1 MRHLFSSPNRT
12 GPHFRATI
20 FDRWILNQLGERILP
35 AHAAV
40 RLADGTRAGFT
51 GDSPIAT
58 VTIHDASTLRK
69 LALNPAIEF
78 GEAYMDGRIE
88 VDGDLVG
95 LLEAVFRLN
104 RREWLPAKLAS
115 SWLTFLQNN
124 SLRGS
129 REHIHR
135 HYDLGNEFY
144 KLWLDSRLVYTC
156 AYFPQPSAG
165 LEAAQLAKMDHVCRK
180 LQLRPGERVVEAGC
194 GWGSLAVHMAREYG
208 AHVRAFNISKEQI
221 AYAREQ
227 SRAAGVQNQ
236 VEFVQDDYR
245 NISGQYDAFVS
256 IGMLEHVGKN
266 HHAEFSK
273 VIGRSIGKSGRGLLH
288 YIGRNHPQLLNPW
301 IRKRIFPGGY
311 PPTICESIGLL
322 EPFDMAVCDVE
333 NLRQHYAWT
342 LEHWLARFEKS
353 SARVAE
359 MFDKSFVRMWRLYL
373 AGSIAGFR
381 SGSMQLFQ
389 VLFAGSDCRAIPVTR
404 DHLYAK
410 KASANQ
416 ERKWMHASA

>member
-1 MRHLFSSPNRT
+1 MRQFLGPNRT
-12 GPHFRATI
+12 GPRFRATS
-20 FDRWILNQLGERILP
+20 FDRWILKQVGERVRP

-40 RLADGTRAGFT
+40 RLADGTTAGFT
-51 GDSPIAT
+51 GDSRIAT
-58 VTIHDASTLRK
+58 VTIHDAGTLRR

-78 GEAYMDGRIE
+78 GDAYTDGRIE
-88 VDGDLVG
+88 VDGNLADL
-95 LLEAVFRLN
+95 LDAVFRLE
-104 RREWLPAKLAS
+104 RRESLPAKVAS
-115 SWLTFLQNN
+115 SWLSLLQNN

-129 REHIHR
+129 RHHIHR
-135 HYDLGNEFY
+135 HYDLGNDFY

-156 AYFPQPSAG
+156 AYFPQPTAT
-165 LEAAQLAKMDHVCRK
+165 LEDAQLAKMDHVCRK

-194 GWGSLAVHMAREYG
+194 GWGSLALHMAREYG
-208 AHVRAFNISKEQI
+208 ARVRAFNISKEQI

-227 SRAAGVQNQ
+227 ARAAGLQSL
-236 VEFVQDDYR
+236 VEFVEDDYR

-256 IGMLEHVGKN
+256 VGMLEHVGKN
-266 HHAEFSK
+266 HYDDFAG
-273 VIGRSIGKSGRGLLH
+273 VIHRSMAKSGRGLLH
-288 YIGRNHPQLLNPW
+288 FIGRNQPQPLNAW

-311 PPTICESIGLL
+311 PPTIRESMELL
-322 EPFDMAVCDVE
+322 EPLDMAVCDIE
-333 NLRQHYAWT
+333 NLRHHYAWT

-359 MFDKSFVRMWRLYL
+359 MFGAPFVRMWRLYL

-389 VLFAGSDCRAIPVTR
+389 VLFAGAECTAIPVTR